1 MRFFIHPLRLFV
13 LGVLLCAVSSF
24 LSGNLKGTS
33 VSSRSSPILMKQR
46 HPQSKTKGQIEIILK
61 RDFDTLG
68 KKDDKVSVR
77 GGYFMNYLLPRGI
90 AFRAS
95 DLETKPTMAG
105 DKHVNTKIPHK
116 VVNKV

>member
-1 MRFFIHPLRLFV
+1 MSFFIHPLRLFV

-33 VSSRSSPILMKQR
+33 VSSRRSPILMKQR
-46 HPQSKTKGQIEIILK
+46 HPQLKTKGQIEIILK
-61 RDFDTLG
+61 RDFETLG

-77 GGYFMNYLLPRGI
+77 GGYFMNYLLPRDI

-95 DLETKPTMAG
+95 DLETKPTKA
-105 DKHVNTKIPHK
+105 VNTKTPHK